1 MKHTDRQACKK
12 IVNRKIDKADKAD
25 RQKDI
30 YTYRKLDR
38 QTTRQTGIQKA
49 RQTFRQ

>member
-12 IVNRKIDKADKAD
+12 IVNIKIDKAD
-25 RQKDI
+25 RQIDI